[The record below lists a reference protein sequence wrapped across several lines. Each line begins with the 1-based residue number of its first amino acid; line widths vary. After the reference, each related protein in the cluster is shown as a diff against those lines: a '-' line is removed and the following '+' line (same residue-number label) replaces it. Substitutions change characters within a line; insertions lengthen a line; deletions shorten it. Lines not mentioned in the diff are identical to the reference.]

1 MSYLLVGMHPIAMM
15 LAANIVF
22 VPLLAFGC
30 YGTASIV
37 AGPRAGLLA
46 GLFALGSPMVPSMFH
61 SFMVDTPQAAMVAVS
76 VWAILASRRFER
88 LGVSVVAGALC
99 GLAMLTKQTS
109 VVFLVG
115 ILAAVFVR
123 GGWRNWRGVLGLAIA
138 LGVVAGPWYVVPLVS
153 DDGTFTSIG
162 QLYVDP
168 LQSPPR
174 WSTRSFGW
182 YFWNLVNQQIGLPLA
197 IAFCHRDRDRG
208 RPERP

>member
-1 MSYLLVGMHPIAMM
+1 
-15 LAANIVF
+15 
-22 VPLLAFGC
+22 
-30 YGTASIV
+30 
-37 AGPRAGLLA
+37 
-46 GLFALGSPMVPSMFH
+46 MFH

-88 LGVSVVAGALC
+88 PGVSIAAGALC

-109 VVFLVG
+109 VVFLAG
-115 ILAAVFVR
+115 ILAAVLVR

-138 LGVVAGPWYVVPLVS
+138 LGVVAGPWYVYHWS
-153 DDGTFTSIG
+153 AMTSTFTSIG

-174 WSTRSFGW
+174 WSARSIGW

-197 IAFCHRDRDRG
+197 IAFRRSG
-208 RPERP
+208 P